1 VNQREIDAY
10 WLGVAVQKATES
22 PDPSTKNGAIL
33 IPLRP
38 YPHMG
43 GGFGAA
49 CNTPVCGTDKTL
61 DLTNRDTKL
70 FWTEHAERG
79 AIFAA
84 TRKRIDPAGG
94 TLYCPFAACADCAR
108 AICLCGVVRLVRLP
122 ESVLPWPDDWRA
134 SIEAGDKIMREY
146 GVEITDY
153 DGPPLR
159 RTFFLRGKTYEV

>member
-1 VNQREIDAY
+1 MSQRDVDAY
-10 WLGVAVQKATES
+10 WLGCALSVAEGS
-22 PDPSTKNGAIL
+22 PDPSTKNGAVL
-33 IPLRP
+33 LPLHPGPKPDERVWAC
-38 YPHMG
+38 
-43 GGFGAA
+43 AA
-49 CNTPVCGTDKTL
+49 NRPVCGKP
-61 DLTNRDTKL
+61 DLTNREEKL

-79 AIFAA
+79 AIFKALRGRLD
-84 TRKRIDPAGG
+84 TFGS